1 MTTHYWIDGEPG
13 GHWPIDDR
21 GLRYAD
27 GVFETMRVAD
37 GQIAHFAR
45 HLRRLERGCVT
56 LGLVMPDQERLER
69 DVASMDLPQHAVLR
83 LTLTRAGAGR
93 GYAPEPASGSRRLWE
108 IHEHTTPLARWDST
122 GIAVQWLE
130 TTLAVQPLLA
140 GIKHLGRLEQVLA
153 ARELAATEA
162 DEGLV
167 CDGRGC
173 VVEAVSCNVFVRSGE
188 RLLTPLL
195 DRCGVAGVA
204 RGLILDSAG
213 VLGFDI
219 KEQRLRRSDVALAD
233 EVFLTNSVRGARP
246 VRQLGNVRFDDFS
259 AAHAVHD
266 ILSGSVLLP

>member
-1 MTTHYWIDGEPG
+1 MTTKYWIDGEKG

-27 GVFETMRVAD
+27 GVFESMRVA
-37 GQIAHFAR
+37 GGEIAHFGR

-69 DVASMDLPQHAVLR
+69 DVAQMELPEHAIVR

-93 GYAPEPASGSRRLWE
+93 GYAPDPASGSRRLWE
-108 IHEHTTPLARWDST
+108 VQAHSAPLAEWQSA
-122 GIAVQWLE
+122 GIVVQWLE
-130 TTLAVQPLLA
+130 TMLAVQPLLA

-153 ARELAATEA
+153 ARELAATDA

-167 CDGRGC
+167 CDSRGC
-173 VVEAVSCNVFVRSGE
+173 VIEAVSSNVFVRIGE
-188 RLLTPLL
+188 QLLTPLL

-204 RGLILDSAG
+204 RGLILDSAS
-213 VLGFDI
+213 VLGFEI

-246 VRQLGNVRFDDFS
+246 VRQLGNVRYDDFS
-259 AAHAVHD
+259 AASAVHD